1 MTPDAAADAIETA
14 LATAWGTTTPISWA
28 NVPFMPPDTGS
39 WLKVDFIWGNGA
51 VLTKTVPAV
60 GGINSIVGIVQLAV
74 FGPKDLGD
82 GAISALA
89 ETARA
94 IFNRKRLASPNDDV
108 MFGAVSAPVAL
119 FEESWRSFVVTAP
132 FRVLETVP

>member
-74 FGPKDLGD
+74 FG
-82 GAISALA
+82 
-89 ETARA
+89 
-94 IFNRKRLASPNDDV
+94 
-108 MFGAVSAPVAL
+108 AVSAPVAL